1 MHRIEIF
8 LNNIDI
14 IMIVIRRKM
23 IYFVD
28 VNWPYGNKLETLQNQ
43 GEGL

>member
-1 MHRIEIF
+1 MHPIEIF

-28 VNWPYGNKLETLQNQ
+28 VN
-43 GEGL
+43 

>member
-1 MHRIEIF
+1 MFHIEIF

-14 IMIVIRRKM
+14 NIVVIRRKM

-28 VNWPYGNKLETLQNQ
+28 VN
-43 GEGL
+43 

>member
-1 MHRIEIF
+1 MVRTVIF

-14 IMIVIRRKM
+14 NIVVIRRKM

-28 VNWPYGNKLETLQNQ
+28 VN
-43 GEGL
+43 

>member
-1 MHRIEIF
+1 MHHIEIF

-14 IMIVIRRKM
+14 MMIVIKGKL

-28 VNWPYGNKLETLQNQ
+28 VFF
-43 GEGL
+43 

>member
-28 VNWPYGNKLETLQNQ
+28 VN
-43 GEGL
+43 

>member
-1 MHRIEIF
+1 MFHIEIF

-14 IMIVIRRKM
+14 NIVIIRRKM

-28 VNWPYGNKLETLQNQ
+28 VN
-43 GEGL
+43 